1 MTFAGKQLLV
11 FYGSRYSY
19 DDMLGAINLY
29 LRSRNS
35 YKALREILVLP
46 YSKHEC
52 EGMQEC
58 EKTVKTVSSVPTFA
72 NVMLAV
78 MINSFYEAPSFIM
91 YVVTV
96 KNLTAQFLYD
106 VVNTVLKV
114 MHSARGHLF
123 SLMWGNIL
131 VNEKTYKVFLKTFG
145 TVASI
150 MHPHKN

>member
-1 MTFAGKQLLV
+1 MKV
-11 FYGSRYSY
+11 CK
-19 DDMLGAINLY
+19 NV
-29 LRSRNS
+29 
-35 YKALREILVLP
+35 K
-46 YSKHEC
+46 
-52 EGMQEC
+52 
-58 EKTVKTVSSVPTFA
+58 KTVKTVSLVPTFA
-72 NVMLAV
+72 NVMVAV
-78 MINSFYEAPSFIM
+78 MINSFYETPAFIM
-91 YVVTV
+91 YVVPV